1 MNIDLSY
8 LEDITGGDKEMMLE
22 MLNLF
27 IEDIP
32 SQVEKIREAVEEKDM
47 KTLRAESH
55 KLKPTLQYVGL
66 SEMYEVIKKL
76 EVIGKSNEYSNEV
89 DTLAQELATEMSVN
103 LPLLE
108 AATKKFK

>member
-32 SQVEKIREAVEEKDM
+32 SQVEKIREAVEKKNM

-66 SEMYEVIKKL
+66 NEMYEVIKRL
-76 EVIGKSNEYSNEV
+76 EAIGKSNEYSNEA
-89 DTLAQELATEMSVN
+89 DTLAQELATEMNVN

>member
-8 LEDITGGDKEMMLE
+8 LEDITGSDKDMMLE

-47 KTLRAESH
+47 KSLGTESH

-66 SEMYEVIKKL
+66 NEMYELVKKL
-76 EVIGKSNEYSNEV
+76 EAIGKSGEYTNEV
-89 DTLAQELATEMSVN
+89 SNLTQELVN
-103 LPLLE
+103 KTKISLPLLE
-108 AATKKFK
+108 AKAEEFK